1 MVAPVVRYKNVNEV
15 SKPSAVLV
23 SLDEFLELIGRY
35 VSVYLLMYLF
45 PFYNKNF
52 TWVLLNV
59 FWVARRLRMNYVIV
73 LFLVLF
79 SKDGKFMFKYAVL
92 NEFSD

>member
-59 FWVARRLRMNYVIV
+59 FGL
-73 LFLVLF
+73 L
-79 SKDGKFMFKYAVL
+79 GG
-92 NEFSD
+92 

>member
-35 VSVYLLMYLF
+35 VSC
-45 PFYNKNF
+45 
-52 TWVLLNV
+52 
-59 FWVARRLRMNYVIV
+59 IC
-73 LFLVLF
+73 
-79 SKDGKFMFKYAVL
+79 
-92 NEFSD
+92 